1 MADEIYM
8 VTRLPGARASVF
20 HKEGDNFATLTIGSE
35 GQMAV
40 ASFSIFL
47 NPDQL
52 EKLATDLLAA
62 SRAVDKAMRRAA

>member
-1 MADEIYM
+1 MSQDIYLT
-8 VTRLPGARASVF
+8 TRLPGAVATVF
-20 HKEGDNFATLTIGSE
+20 HQPGTPTATLTFGSE

-40 ASFSIFL
+40 CSFSIFL

-62 SRAVDKAMRRAA
+62 ARAVDLAQRRAA

>member
-1 MADEIYM
+1 MSQDIYLT
-8 VTRLPGARASVF
+8 TRLPGAQVTVF
-20 HKEGDNFATLTIGSE
+20 HQEGTHTASLTIGSE

-62 SRAVDKAMRRAA
+62 ARAVDKAMRRAA